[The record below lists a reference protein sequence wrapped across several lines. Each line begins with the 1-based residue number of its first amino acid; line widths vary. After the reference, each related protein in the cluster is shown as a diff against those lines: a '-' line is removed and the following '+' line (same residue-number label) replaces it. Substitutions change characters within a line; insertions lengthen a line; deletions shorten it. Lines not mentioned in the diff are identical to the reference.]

1 MPGTGM
7 TVYTIV
13 TEEEANS
20 LVNAVGVLL
29 SVAVQV
35 HWRSVVQKLEL
46 WRMVNKQPHKFQHTL
61 SCMSCTT
68 LVWCERVMQNAVM
81 MA

>member
-61 SCMSCTT
+61 S
-68 LVWCERVMQNAVM
+68 
-81 MA
+81 